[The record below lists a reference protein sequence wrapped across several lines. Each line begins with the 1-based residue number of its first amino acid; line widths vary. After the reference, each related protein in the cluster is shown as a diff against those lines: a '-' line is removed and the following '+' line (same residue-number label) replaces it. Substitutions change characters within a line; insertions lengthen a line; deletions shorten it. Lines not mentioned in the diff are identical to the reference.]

1 MNKKTITVAGERL
14 EDLEAALDHFD
25 IEFEECGCV
34 NMSGSLPEY
43 LSQCLARALRTIE
56 AEMSESADDHSFD
69 APEWNPMRELFLRIG
84 IEINEHGR

>member
-1 MNKKTITVAGERL
+1 MNKKTTTVAGERL

-34 NMSGSLPEY
+34 NMSGALPEY

-56 AEMSESADDHSFD
+56 AEMSESEDDDSLD
-69 APEWNPMRELFLRIG
+69 DWERNPMRELFLRIG
-84 IEINEHGR
+84 IEINRPGR